1 MLHGFDSGTYT
12 GSTALQH
19 LSDGADMDTVV
30 RLPQFELELI
40 FIALLLT
47 FVNELWI
54 SATNHFYR
62 EPLLKSLSFLS

>member
-12 GSTALQH
+12 GSTAWQH

-54 SATNHFYR
+54 SSTNHFYR
-62 EPLLKSLSFLS
+62 SLFSKAFPF